1 METIL
6 ATAGYDEKVVLWNA
20 KNEVA
25 TKMIPLKD
33 VHVNCMAVTPDRQFL
48 AVAAHKSLKLFD
60 LNSTSTVPVHVY
72 EGHASNITA
81 LGFAKRLNWLYT
93 ASEDG
98 SIKIWDFN
106 THKAQRTYEQR
117 SGVNS
122 VALHPNQSEIIAGYD
137 NGLLCLWDLATNTY
151 RTGVNTEDTIRSVQ
165 IAGDASFG
173 VVANNSGQVSLWDI
187 DGEKFNILNRVQ
199 AHNTYITKCVLSTEG
214 KLLATCSADKTVK
227 IWQINTSNEDDM
239 LTLDKTL
246 IGHKMWVWDA
256 AFTVERSFIA
266 TCSTD
271 CTAKLWEV
279 ATGRITKNYIGVHT
293 KGIISLV
300 LNDYN

>member
-20 KNEVA
+20 KNENANRV
-25 TKMIPLKD
+25 IPMKD
-33 VHVNCMAVTPDRQFL
+33 VHINCMAVTPDRQYL

-60 LNSTSTVPVHVY
+60 LSSPSQAPVHVY
-72 EGHASNITA
+72 EGHTGNITHI
-81 LGFAKRLNWLYT
+81 GFPKKSNWLYT

-106 THKAQRTYEQR
+106 THKSQRTYDQP

-122 VALHPNQSEIIAGYD
+122 VALHPNQSEIIAAYD
-137 NGLLCLWDLATNTY
+137 NGRLSLWDLASNAY
-151 RTGVNTEDTIRSVQ
+151 RTGIQHEDTIRSVQ

-173 VVANNSGQVSLWDI
+173 VFVNNSGAATLWNLEGDA
-187 DGEKFNILNRVQ
+187 FNIVGKVQ
-199 AHNTYITKCVLSTEG
+199 VHNTYVTKCVLSTEG

-227 IWQINTSNEDDM
+227 IWQVDRESEE
-239 LTLDKTL
+239 LLVLDKAL

-256 AFTVERSFIA
+256 AFTVERSLIA

-271 CTAKLWEV
+271 GTAKLWEV
-279 ATGRITKNYIGVHT
+279 ATGRIYKNYIGVHT

-300 LNDYN
+300 LNDFF